1 MTREPPPNSRSLSDR
16 VRNLSRAHGLAEG
29 RVRRLLGVVI
39 VGQLLVRTD
48 AAVLKGA
55 TNLEVRL
62 GTASTRVSSDLD
74 TVRRQSL
81 VQFRDDLAVALRD
94 GWNGFAGTLIDAGQ
108 IPTPTPDDYRPHR
121 FRARLT
127 YRDGDFVTLTLE
139 VAAEEV
145 DALEISD
152 TVATAGAA
160 EWFAELG
167 LPNPEPIPT
176 LALEHQIAQKLHA
189 CTAPDQPDWINDR
202 AHDLVDLQLAFD
214 LFDGDLAHIR
224 RAATR
229 LFASRRLH
237 AWPPQVTPRQG
248 WDERYRQEAQ
258 GLDVAATLDEAI
270 DWANNLIAAIDGVAA
285 PRDS

>member
-1 MTREPPPNSRSLSDR
+1 MNPLS
-16 VRNLSRAHGLAEG
+16 SRATCLAQMAHYEGGHG
-29 RVRRLLGVVI
+29 
-39 VGQLLVRTD
+39 QDD
-48 AAVLKGA
+48 AAQKVKGA

-62 GTASTRVSSDLD
+62 GTARARVSSDLD
-74 TVRRQSL
+74 AVRRRSL
-81 VQFRDDLAVALRD
+81 VRFRDDLAVALRD
-94 GWNGFAGTLIDAGQ
+94 GWSGFAGTLIDAGQ
-108 IPTPTPDDYRPHR
+108 IPTPT
-121 FRARLT
+121 
-127 YRDGDFVTLTLE
+127 
-139 VAAEEV
+139 
-145 DALEISD
+145 
-152 TVATAGAA
+152 
-160 EWFAELG
+160 
-167 LPNPEPIPT
+167 
-176 LALEHQIAQKLHA
+176 LALDQQIAQKLHA

-214 LFDGDLAHIR
+214 LCDGTLAQIR

-270 DWANNLIAAIDGVAA
+270 NWTNNPIAAIDGIAA